1 MAIFAYKAR
10 TKDGEERSG
19 VIETS
24 SKEAALDTLQQRE
37 LFILSLHEQRKKSL
51 FEFEIGGGRVKLR
64 DLVIFSRQLSILFE
78 AHIPVIDALRTMGKE
93 TRSPVLRKA
102 TDAIIADVSGGLLLS
117 QALAK
122 HPKIFSSLY
131 VNLMR
136 SGEESGKLREVVLY
150 LADYLERTHTLVNKT
165 RNALIYP
172 GFILTAFIGVI
183 IVLAV
188 VVMPR
193 LSELFVDFGQEIP
206 LFTRIIISGSLFIR
220 RWLLMIVVLLILG
233 VIALWRWGQ
242 TPPGKLFYHRL
253 QLNIPLAGELFRKL
267 HMARIMDN
275 LQMLLSGGIPALRAL
290 TITRDMVT
298 NVVYKEAMT
307 FAIDSVKG
315 GGAISVGLERSPE
328 VPPLAIQMIRVGE
341 TSGKL
346 DFILEKIARFYQ
358 REVESLVDNLVT
370 LIEPALILVLGG
382 GVAFVVLSVLG
393 PIYNLVGTF

>member
-1 MAIFAYKAR
+1 MAIFIYKAR

-19 VIETS
+19 IVETS

-37 LFILSLHEQRKKSL
+37 LFVLALHEQRKKSL

-93 TRSPVLRKA
+93 TRSPALRKA
-102 TDAIIADVSGGLLLS
+102 IDAIIADVSGGLLLS

-131 VNLMR
+131 VNLTR

-150 LADYLERTHTLVNKT
+150 LADYLERTHTLVTKT

-183 IVLAV
+183 IVLAT

-193 LSELFVDFGQEIP
+193 LSELFVEFGGEVP
-206 LFTRIIISGSLFIR
+206 LFTKIIIAGSLFIR
-220 RWLLMIVVLLILG
+220 RWLLMLIILLILVAVG
-233 VIALWRWGQ
+233 LWRWGQ

-253 QLNIPLAGELFRKL
+253 QLNLPLMGELFRKF

-307 FAIDSVKG
+307 LAIDSVKG

-358 REVESLVDNLVT
+358 REVESIVDNLVT
-370 LIEPALILVLGG
+370 LIEPMLILVLGG